1 MIRGFDSM
9 SKPHDKGSGYYARA
23 NRAVANDKDEDEPLY
38 KTVLW
43 SQVGEEKRDQ
53 WVPLMDMT
61 EQDDEFQDPFQI
73 AADMTSDDEL
83 EDMD

>member
-1 MIRGFDSM
+1 M

-23 NRAVANDKDEDEPLY
+23 NRALSNDTDEHDPLY
-38 KTVLW
+38 KTALW
-43 SQVGEEKRDQ
+43 NHVGEEKRDQ

-61 EQDDEFQDPFQI
+61 EQDDDYQDPFQI